1 MSDIWVVN
9 GKTWYSKAVIEK
21 IKLWCKNYEENCKE
35 ICKDDRCCSSC
46 FLGGARELAD
56 EIMDVIKEVESESN

>member
-9 GKTWYSKAVIEK
+9 GKTWYSKAVIDA
-21 IKLWCKNYEENCKE
+21 IKLWCKNYEEDCKENCKDE
-35 ICKDDRCCSSC
+35 RMCHSC

-56 EIMDVIKEVESESN
+56 EIMDVIKEAESED